1 MYGQEQL
8 GNSHDGLRG
17 IISSLIRGK
26 HEGSYWDFKLKWHD
40 SNAELMHDIICLAN
54 NSEGV
59 RAYLI
64 FGIEDENYEIVG
76 IEEHPEN
83 QKNTQQLVD
92 TLHNANWATTFP
104 TVKVS
109 SIILSGKSLDVITI
123 DPDDHA
129 IPYYLSKDFG
139 KGKQTVRAGAIYS
152 RNQDVNTARD
162 ETSTPLAT
170 EQLWRR
176 HFALDKTPLQKL
188 TELIKKPSEWKSTSP
203 IKDRDNEAFAY
214 SYYHETFPEF
224 TFARVHNEEN
234 DAYEYPMLVSPFF
247 DKPYWWDARFYYHQ
261 TMIYETTGY
270 YSDHLYIAAPEIS
283 VLKDP
288 TGQHSLTNPLAYYYY
303 LSESIDDS
311 LTKFELDES
320 KEGSSAS
327 GDYRRLMETIPV
339 FSSSEEKGDFEDWLY
354 KNWGDFSKRCNSM
367 GNRYVPPR
375 IPAGK
380 YVESY
385 SDDLV
390 KQANMSAA
398 IVEMLDEWHFRTR
411 WLTRS

>member
-1 MYGQEQL
+1 MADQKN
-8 GNSHDGLRG
+8 NSQHML
-17 IISSLIRGK
+17 IEIVSSLIRTG
-26 HEGSYWDFKLKWHD
+26 HEGASWDFKLKWHD
-40 SNAELMHDIICLAN
+40 SNAELVHDIICLAN
-54 NSEGV
+54 NPEGV

-64 FGIEDENYEIVG
+64 FGVGDDNYEIAG
-76 IEEHPEN
+76 LEEHSEN
-83 QKNTQQLVD
+83 RKNTQQLVD

-104 TVKVS
+104 TVRVS
-109 SIILSGKSLDVITI
+109 SIKLSGKTLDVITI
-123 DPDDHA
+123 DPDNLA

-152 RNQDVNTARD
+152 RNQDVNTARN
-162 ETSTPLAT
+162 ETSTPLTT

-188 TELIKKPSEWKSTSP
+188 TELIKKPSEWKFTSP

-224 TFARVHNEEN
+224 TFARVHNEEKY
-234 DAYEYPMLVSPFF
+234 AYEYPMLVSPFF

-288 TGQHSLTNPLAYYYY
+288 TGQHTLTNPLAYYYY
-303 LSESIDDS
+303 LSGSINES

-327 GDYRRLMETIPV
+327 EDYRRLMETIPV
-339 FSSSEEKGDFEDWLY
+339 FNSPEEKGDFEDWLN
-354 KNWGDFSKRCNSM
+354 KNWGDFSKRCDSM
-367 GNRYVPPR
+367 GNRYAPPR
-375 IPAGK
+375 IPAGR
-380 YVESY
+380 YIESY
-385 SDDLV
+385 ADDLV

-398 IVEMLDEWHFRTR
+398 IVEMLDEWHFCTK
-411 WLTRS
+411 WFAHS